1 MKQLKILNLIEEDL
15 NNTRNKKYSNITLFN
30 RREKQREFFSSLKNQ
45 KKTFSNFYKFQ
56 ESLPH
61 LTNTTLSSTRKNNNT
76 FFQTDN
82 SNKSF
87 YLTSYNINNKYSANI
102 SFSNELED
110 KRKKFNF
117 DIKLLSKFEDH
128 VNSLKQY
135 QNKTQIDIKNDTFF
149 IKKEGIKSFINKTR
163 DLKLLAYT
171 INVKKEK
178 SLKLT
183 ETDEQYI
190 DEKLKSLNK
199 TNKLFTEKFQTKF
212 DAYVKNILIRKE
224 NEKEI
229 KNELLKIILRLKGEI
244 SKLESKIQRYEIE
257 KNTIIKWIYFQIS
270 VKEKKL
276 ILPIYYK
283 ILIEENDNS
292 FKNNYEFFSRRGS
305 LTENIMKNQKKN
317 TRRITKKYASKQI
330 LPTNFN
336 SNALKNLSN
345 SEIERIK
352 SYRKNLV
359 FSSVE
364 DFIEMFKKYE
374 DNNIYKINKYNNLRN
389 ELRELIKE
397 KTKIQKK
404 KEDKLVIQN
413 EIINEKINKLE
424 RIKEINKTLIKEK
437 TKCLLEKEQNSKIN
451 ESKKRTSLYNIKNT
465 KIKSK
470 LSDNIKKIYHT
481 CELLNLEKILDPEI
495 FISKRIKTK
504 EEELLD
510 MLNKIEYVICY
521 LKQQFLIYRNTNG
534 IYFTAYKLILNRID
548 KEHKM
553 KIAKITKN
561 RDMIKLKKL
570 KEQLEKKNKK
580 YYLLQYRK
588 TNNYL
593 KFAKNKGK
601 KTYNEDDIY
610 KEPVFEDFIYDLE
623 EKKSH
628 SLELKKNEIV
638 D

>member
-190 DEKLKSLNK
+190 DEKLKLLNK
-199 TNKLFTEKFQTKF
+199 TNKLFSEKFQTKF

-305 LTENIMKNQKKN
+305 LTENIMKNKKKN

-404 KEDKLVIQN
+404 K
-413 EIINEKINKLE
+413 KIN
-424 RIKEINKTLIKEK
+424 
-437 TKCLLEKEQNSKIN
+437 
-451 ESKKRTSLYNIKNT
+451 
-465 KIKSK
+465 
-470 LSDNIKKIYHT
+470 
-481 CELLNLEKILDPEI
+481 
-495 FISKRIKTK
+495 
-504 EEELLD
+504 
-510 MLNKIEYVICY
+510 
-521 LKQQFLIYRNTNG
+521 
-534 IYFTAYKLILNRID
+534 
-548 KEHKM
+548 
-553 KIAKITKN
+553 
-561 RDMIKLKKL
+561 
-570 KEQLEKKNKK
+570 
-580 YYLLQYRK
+580 
-588 TNNYL
+588 
-593 KFAKNKGK
+593 
-601 KTYNEDDIY
+601 
-610 KEPVFEDFIYDLE
+610 
-623 EKKSH
+623 
-628 SLELKKNEIV
+628 
-638 D
+638 

>member
-15 NNTRNKKYSNITLFN
+15 NNTRNKKYSNITLFT

-128 VNSLKQY
+128 VNSLKQH

-199 TNKLFTEKFQTKF
+199 TNKLFTEKFQSKF

-389 ELRELIKE
+389 ELRE
-397 KTKIQKK
+397 
-404 KEDKLVIQN
+404 
-413 EIINEKINKLE
+413 
-424 RIKEINKTLIKEK
+424 LIKEK